1 MRWSQYS
8 PSRGV
13 VRPHH
18 AGSFW
23 ETPANTTC
31 RWKEDGNLC
40 LGVVELQLWRWKGS
54 LTAVVVEK
62 LVVPDIP
69 DTNCLG
75 ALLRSMNF
83 GPAKAAGSGFT
94 QLLTQQSANNGEIDP
109 EEHTAPA

>member
-1 MRWSQYS
+1 MATINPQSDSMLAVPVMRWSQYS

-83 GPAKAAGSGFT
+83 GSR
-94 QLLTQQSANNGEIDP
+94 
-109 EEHTAPA
+109 